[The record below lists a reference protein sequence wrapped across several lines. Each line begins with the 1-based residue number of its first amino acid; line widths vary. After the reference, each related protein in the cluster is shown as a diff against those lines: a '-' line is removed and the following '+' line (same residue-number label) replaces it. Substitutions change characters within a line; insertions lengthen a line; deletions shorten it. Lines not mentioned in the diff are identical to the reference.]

1 MNLNTNEIGLLGGKY
16 DLLVLDEG
24 QSINF
29 KGADD
34 IHAKF
39 KDYLESGQ
47 FSIGGKKITSES
59 GLIILANIDLYE
71 GKPRQADYI
80 RHLPE
85 MFHDSAL
92 MDRFH
97 GIIPGWKIPRFTTDS
112 AAQGVGIK
120 ADVFGEYL
128 HQLRTVSHHE
138 FPYGECLTLKGD
150 SRDVKA
156 VTRLASALS
165 KLLLLNPG
173 HSDYEEYVL
182 NPAKDL
188 RQRVRS
194 QLAELNP
201 QEFSEQLKITG

>member
-1 MNLNTNEIGLLGGKY
+1 
-16 DLLVLDEG
+16 
-24 QSINF
+24 
-29 KGADD
+29 
-34 IHAKF
+34 
-39 KDYLESGQ
+39 
-47 FSIGGKKITSES
+47 
-59 GLIILANIDLYE
+59 
-71 GKPRQADYI
+71 
-80 RHLPE
+80 

-97 GIIPGWKIPRFTTDS
+97 GIIPGWEIPRFTTEC
-112 AAQGVGIK
+112 AAQGFGIK

-138 FPYGECLTLKGD
+138 FPFGDCPSLKGD

-165 KLLLLNPG
+165 KLLLINPD
-173 HSDYEEYVL
+173 HADYEDYVL
-182 NPAKDL
+182 NPAKEL

-201 QEFSEQLKITG
+201 HEFSAGINVSL